1 MTEAIR
7 ADYEVSSEG
16 AVRHWEIP
24 YARLED
30 ITPTP
35 SFPAAVADDAAP
47 PGTGL
52 PQLCGTIL
60 TIDADESIAV
70 IDFTCSMIYRHTV
83 RNVTT
88 YATAVESA
96 WAAMDI
102 GYVVYYDR
110 SATMPA
116 GTYLSLAAAD
126 NNTVATTKFG
136 WIVPWSDADAAN
148 YPKGGVTA
156 STQTCAVM
164 QMGAGG
170 GA

>member
-7 ADYEVSSEG
+7 DDYQVSSEG

-60 TIDADESIAV
+60 TIDATESVAV
-70 IDFTCSMIYRHTV
+70 IDFTCSMVYMHNV

-88 YATAVESA
+88 YGTAVETV

-102 GYVVYYDR
+102 GYIVYYDR
-110 SATMPA
+110 SALVA
-116 GTYLSLAAAD
+116 GVYLSLAAAD
-126 NNTVATTKFG
+126 NAAVANPKFG

-148 YPKGGVTA
+148 YPKGGGTA
-156 STQTCAVM
+156 STQECAVM